1 VLGCCRMAAMMS
13 GGGGGGASGGEGTG
27 DAAATG
33 APLGLD
39 NLLQV

>member
-1 VLGCCRMAAMMS
+1 MLGCCRMAAMMS
-13 GGGGGGASGGEGTG
+13 GGGGGASGGEGTG